1 MTYLK
6 NSLLLL
12 CLASLLICCASYRSQ
27 RQESLLHFPEL
38 GSLVKLK
45 GNFGYRTSEQIGIPD
60 WSKVNVHAEEL
71 PFNKSSYENYAQH
84 MERAG
89 KINSVPYNDS
99 LPYKPKY
106 LRLQL
111 LDKVRLTSI
120 LNTEAHKH
128 LRKYIAADQDHKI
141 V

>member
-1 MTYLK
+1 MKKYQLL
-6 NSLLLL
+6 SLLLGL
-12 CLASLLICCASYRSQ
+12 FLIQCTTYKSKK
-27 RQESLLHFPEL
+27 QEALLHFPQL

-45 GNFGYRTSEQIGIPD
+45 GGFGHRTSEQIGIPD
-60 WSKVNVHAEEL
+60 WSRVNVHAEEL
-71 PFNKSSYENYAQH
+71 PFNKSSYENYAQR

-89 KINSVPYNDS
+89 KINSVPYHDS